1 MRMLR
6 GDPGEREGYAEQF
19 ATAFALLARLRG
31 FATRIVVG
39 YLLPEQSADGTYRV
53 TEAQAHAWPEVDLE
67 GRGWVVVEPTDVA
80 RIGALHDPTDDASD
94 VPPEAPGD
102 EGEPLEAQEPRVI
115 VDDAAAGRGGGTG
128 VRAAAARGGMALL
141 MLLAAVPLVSAGVKL
156 GRRYRRRLA
165 GEPSARVVGAWRET
179 VDRLTEHGLAVGES
193 QTTVEVARQATA
205 RFKGAA
211 LSVAPLATMVAVA
224 VFAPAPPTDDT
235 ARRAWDLERSARREL
250 GSAGGLVGRP
260 WSLFDPRPLVRR
272 RRRRRPRAPSASD
285 RVADGNPA
293 DGTYSAV
300 P

>member
-1 MRMLR
+1 
-6 GDPGEREGYAEQF
+6 
-19 ATAFALLARLRG
+19 
-31 FATRIVVG
+31 
-39 YLLPEQSADGTYRV
+39 
-53 TEAQAHAWPEVDLE
+53 
-67 GRGWVVVEPTDVA
+67 VVEPTDVA